1 MDEDSERLKLGS
13 AKAKFSRL
21 ITYIMSVDK
30 EIREKLSTLSK
41 NRTNKR
47 WNDTWIRRNVWISL
61 NSLATKHV
69 RQAETWLKFPKNHI
83 LHNEKL
89 SCTI

>member
-21 ITYIMSVDK
+21 ITYMMSVDK

-47 WNDTWIRRNVWISL
+47 
-61 NSLATKHV
+61 
-69 RQAETWLKFPKNHI
+69 
-83 LHNEKL
+83 
-89 SCTI
+89 